1 MSEPHN
7 KTLAPCGTRAARRR
21 HKERGETCNTCPP
34 IQKPRPLQPC
44 GTRAAYDRHTKE
56 NTPYCDPC
64 RQARREYRK
73 QTKRPPR
80 ENVNQTPTKDLLEE
94 IRFLLNAGEGTAR
107 ILQATGYAGREKA
120 LRDRLA
126 KHGQTHLANRI
137 LNPWE
142 LAA

>member
-1 MSEPHN
+1 MS
-7 KTLAPCGTRAARRR
+7 
-21 HKERGETCNTCPP
+21 
-34 IQKPRPLQPC
+34 KPRTLKPC

-56 NTPYCDPC
+56 KTPYCDPC
-64 RQARREYRK
+64 RQARREYRG
-73 QTKRPPR
+73 QTKGKPRP
-80 ENVNQTPTKDLLEE
+80 NTNHTPTKDLLEE
-94 IRFLLNAGEGTAR
+94 ITFLLNAGEGTAR
-107 ILQATGYAGREKA
+107 ILAATGYTGREKA